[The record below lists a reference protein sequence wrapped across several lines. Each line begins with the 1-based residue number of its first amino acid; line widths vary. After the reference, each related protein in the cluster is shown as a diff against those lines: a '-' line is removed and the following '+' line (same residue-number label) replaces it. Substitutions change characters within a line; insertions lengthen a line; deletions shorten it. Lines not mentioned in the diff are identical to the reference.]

1 MNLPPVRRAA
11 AGRPRPRGRAPGR
24 LPAAAGRAAAVAVL
38 PAPAAHAAGS
48 VVEVTG
54 SQGNWQLTVDGAALH
69 HEVRGEGPLLVM
81 MPGGSADAGIYDA
94 IAAAL
99 ADRWTVATFDPR
111 GYSRSPLD
119 GPVTEQLPATH
130 ADDIVRLIELLSPD
144 GAPAALFG
152 SSSSAVVALD
162 VLARHPGRVSRV
174 VAHDPPVVE
183 LLPDPAAGRAL
194 FAAVRESFRR
204 DGVAAAMTTMAEGLT
219 PAWGEDRAA
228 PEPAAVEAG
237 SAARDPESISPEPE
251 REAPEPA
258 APASSPQE
266 TPPKV
271 PPAQA
276 EVFRRMHA
284 NLPVFLEY
292 VLCSFSGY
300 APDLAALRAS
310 AARLVVGVG
319 RDSRALLPAVAAEAL
334 ARRVDA
340 RVAEFPGGHIGLT
353 GDPRAF
359 AARLRDVLVAP

>member
-1 MNLPPVRRAA
+1 MTTTDRTA
-11 AGRPRPRGRAPGR
+11 PR
-24 LPAAAGRAAAVAVL
+24 
-38 PAPAAHAAGS
+38 
-48 VVEVTG
+48 TG
-54 SQGNWQLTVDGAALH
+54 LLTVDGAALH

-94 IAAAL
+94 IAAEL

-174 VAHDPPVVE
+174 VAHEPPVVE
-183 LLPDPAAGRAL
+183 LLPDPEAGRAL

-204 DGVAAAMTTMAEGLT
+204 DGVAAAMTTMAEGLA

-228 PEPAAVEAG
+228 AE
-237 SAARDPESISPEPE
+237 PESV
-251 REAPEPA
+251 APEPA
-258 APASSPQE
+258 PLAPEPVASEPETTAPARPEAPQGVPPEGPQE
-266 TPPKV
+266 V
-271 PPAQA
+271 SPAQA

-284 NLPVFLEY
+284 NLPVFLEH

-300 APDLAALRAS
+300 APDLAALKAS

-353 GDPRAF
+353 EDPRAF
-359 AARLRDVLVAP
+359 VTRLRDVLLAP

>member
-1 MNLPPVRRAA
+1 MTTTDRTA
-11 AGRPRPRGRAPGR
+11 PR
-24 LPAAAGRAAAVAVL
+24 
-38 PAPAAHAAGS
+38 
-48 VVEVTG
+48 TG
-54 SQGNWQLTVDGAALH
+54 LLTVDGAILH

-81 MPGGSADAGIYDA
+81 MPGGSVDAGIYDA
-94 IAAAL
+94 IAADL

-130 ADDIVRLIELLSPD
+130 ADDIVRLIEVLSPD

-174 VAHDPPVVE
+174 VAHEPPVVE
-183 LLPDPAAGRAL
+183 LLPDPEAGRAL

-237 SAARDPESISPEPE
+237 STAREPEPMAPEPE
-251 REAPEPA
+251 RAIPEPEPT
-258 APASSPQE
+258 APARPEGPQGV
-266 TPPKV
+266 PPEGPPEV

-284 NLPVFLEY
+284 NLPVFLEH

-300 APDLAALRAS
+300 VPDLVALKTA

-319 RDSRALLPAVAAEAL
+319 HDSRALLPAVAAEAL

-340 RVAEFPGGHIGLT
+340 RAAEFPGGHIGLT
-353 GDPRAF
+353 EDPRAF
-359 AARLRDVLVAP
+359 AARLRDVLLAP

>member
-1 MNLPPVRRAA
+1 MTTTNRTA
-11 AGRPRPRGRAPGR
+11 PR
-24 LPAAAGRAAAVAVL
+24 
-38 PAPAAHAAGS
+38 
-48 VVEVTG
+48 TG
-54 SQGNWQLTVDGAALH
+54 LLTVDGAALH

-94 IAAAL
+94 IAADL

-144 GAPAALFG
+144 GAPATLFG

-162 VLARHPGRVSRV
+162 VLACHPGRVSRV
-174 VAHDPPVVE
+174 VAHEPPVVE
-183 LLPDPAAGRAL
+183 LLPDPEAGRAL

-237 SAARDPESISPEPE
+237 PTAREPEPMAPEPE
-251 REAPEPA
+251 RAIPEPEPT
-258 APASSPQE
+258 APARPEGPQG
-266 TPPKV
+266 V
-271 PPAQA
+271 PPEALQEVSPAQD

-284 NLPVFLEY
+284 NLPVFLEH

-300 APDLAALRAS
+300 APDLAALKAS

-353 GDPRAF
+353 EDPRAF
-359 AARLRDVLVAP
+359 AARLRDVLLAP

>member
-1 MNLPPVRRAA
+1 MTTTDRTA
-11 AGRPRPRGRAPGR
+11 PR
-24 LPAAAGRAAAVAVL
+24 
-38 PAPAAHAAGS
+38 
-48 VVEVTG
+48 TG
-54 SQGNWQLTVDGAALH
+54 LLTVDGAALH

-94 IAAAL
+94 IAADL
-99 ADRWTVATFDPR
+99 ADQWTVATFDPR

-174 VAHDPPVVE
+174 VAHEPPVVE
-183 LLPDPAAGRAL
+183 LLPDPEAGRAL

-219 PAWGEDRAA
+219 PAWGEGQAA
-228 PEPAAVEAG
+228 SGPAAVEAG
-237 SAARDPESISPEPE
+237 STAREPEPMAPEPE
-251 REAPEPA
+251 PTAPARPEAP
-258 APASSPQE
+258 QG
-266 TPPKV
+266 V
-271 PPAQA
+271 PPEGPREVSPAQD

-284 NLPVFLEY
+284 NLPVFLEH

-300 APDLAALRAS
+300 APDLAALKAS

-319 RDSRALLPAVAAEAL
+319 HDSRTLLPALAAEAL

-340 RVAEFPGGHIGLT
+340 GVAEFPGGHIGLT
-353 GDPRAF
+353 EDPRAF
-359 AARLRDVLVAP
+359 AARLRDVLLAP

>member
-1 MNLPPVRRAA
+1 MTTTDRTA
-11 AGRPRPRGRAPGR
+11 PRMG
-24 LPAAAGRAAAVAVL
+24 L
-38 PAPAAHAAGS
+38 
-48 VVEVTG
+48 
-54 SQGNWQLTVDGAALH
+54 LTVDGATLH

-94 IAAAL
+94 IAADL
-99 ADRWTVATFDPR
+99 ADQWTVATFDPR

-152 SSSSAVVALD
+152 SSSSAAVALD

-174 VAHDPPVVE
+174 VAHEPPVVE
-183 LLPDPAAGRAL
+183 LLPDPEAGRAL

-237 SAARDPESISPEPE
+237 STAREPEPMAPEPE
-251 REAPEPA
+251 RAIPEPEPT
-258 APASSPQE
+258 APARPEGPQGV
-266 TPPKV
+266 PPEGPPEV

-284 NLPVFLEY
+284 NLPVFLEH

-300 APDLAALRAS
+300 APDLAALKAS

-353 GDPRAF
+353 EDPRAF